1 MLRMICCVSLQPMC
15 KNTAHLQID
24 HTSAHHQVVT
34 LLREP
39 FITVQKQKRFLQ
51 TLITL
56 IPDRRLTS

>member
-15 KNTAHLQID
+15 KITAHLQID
-24 HTSAHHQVVT
+24 QVVT

-39 FITVQKQKRFLQ
+39 FRAVQKQKRFLQ

-56 IPDRRLTS
+56 IPDWRFAS